1 MGFSHPKAGVY
12 IFNEMDSAEAV
23 ERLASVFSDG
33 YETGDFD
40 LPYSLQEKM
49 EGTLPPD
56 AIGDIPWG

>member
-1 MGFSHPKAGVY
+1 
-12 IFNEMDSAEAV
+12 MDSPEAV
-23 ERLASVFSDG
+23 KLLVSAFSDG